1 MGGMAAALR
10 GVGNFKPGMIVQTA
24 TIIINI
30 VLAPTLM
37 FGVFGL
43 PRMGVGG
50 AAMATLAAVVIG
62 TLWLLAPSS

>member
-1 MGGMAAALR
+1 
-10 GVGNFKPGMIVQTA
+10 
-24 TIIINI
+24 
-30 VLAPTLM
+30 M